1 MKIVNVDISFSYLLN
16 DLRNFN
22 ETFRKDVT
30 YDNIKSCKKTG
41 LPILFVRYFFEK
53 PHAGIKFTTPA
64 VIDIKIGFSTL
75 NFLTQIYLFKE
86 MNIV

>member
-16 DLRNFN
+16 DLRNF
-22 ETFRKDVT
+22 KDVT

-64 VIDIKIGFSTL
+64 VIEIKIGFSTL